1 VSKRALLKIGS
12 VVSGYVAA
20 FVIASAVTAVR
31 VALTSGPDAAAYSGM
46 LAFGDA
52 FLWLN
57 VFGICASVPTAAAL
71 YFLRPYRR
79 FWELV
84 GLTAVVVA
92 ATGVMSAVLYYFGRA
107 AEGLE
112 FLGAWA
118 QISPLRM
125 LIAPL
130 LALIFLVCALVAPR
144 GSPRIALLLAALMEM
159 VVTGYIGLVWFVP
172 MFLGRS

>member
-1 VSKRALLKIGS
+1 MKPIYKFGLVAL
-12 VVSGYVAA
+12 GYLAA
-20 FVIASAVTAVR
+20 FVIASAVTAIR
-31 VALTSGPDAAAYSGM
+31 IALTSGPDASAYSGM

-57 VFGICASVPTAAAL
+57 VFGICAAVPTGAAL

-84 GLTAVVVA
+84 GFAAVVMA
-92 ATGVMSAVLYYFGRA
+92 GTGVLAAVLFSFGRA
-107 AEGLE
+107 AEEIE

-118 QISPLRM
+118 QLSPLRM
-125 LIAPL
+125 LVAPL
-130 LALIFLVCALVAPR
+130 LAFVFLVCALVAPH
-144 GSPRIALLLAALMEM
+144 GYPRIALLSAALMEM

-172 MFLGRS
+172 MFLARL